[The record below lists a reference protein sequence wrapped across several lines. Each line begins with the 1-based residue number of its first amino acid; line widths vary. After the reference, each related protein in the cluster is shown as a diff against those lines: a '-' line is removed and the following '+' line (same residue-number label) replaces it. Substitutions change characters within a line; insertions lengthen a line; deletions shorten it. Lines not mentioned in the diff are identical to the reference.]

1 MNMPNTIN
9 SSQQKLIQVLISI
22 AVVIVIA
29 VTTYIAYEPAYTG
42 DFIWDDDT
50 SVYFNKVVTDG
61 EKGLSRIWFTRD
73 DYDFWPMTK
82 TMFWIQYNGFGS
94 YERPWLQFKGFGN
107 DPGGY
112 HKTNVALHVIASIMV
127 YFCLVRLKIPGAPL
141 AGLIFALHPVN
152 VSSVAWV
159 AELKNPLSMIFLAI
173 TLLFYLAG
181 EDRKSRLWYGL
192 SVLAF
197 ALALASKTSI
207 AVFPVMLLGLA
218 WWRNGR
224 IEWKDLLKSAPFF
237 VLSAAMAYM
246 TVTAQQRYLDVLAQ
260 PLPLVYRPAGAGWV
274 MWFYLYKAL
283 LPIRLSMIYPHW
295 GKTIESL
302 GFVAFLPSIALAA
315 ALAVCWWKRS
325 TWWGRPL
332 LVTLGFC
339 VLAMLPVMG
348 FFDMTFNMHAMVADH
363 FQYLPIIGA
372 ISLVCAAGWT
382 LARRVRVEFRVALI
396 ALALATTIALGW
408 ATRIRADVISDKHEL
423 WIDTA
428 AKNPDAWMAH
438 YNLATA
444 RSMDVAG
451 PMRQAGR
458 WHDEAGKLERRANAL
473 ASQNRHAQA
482 KQARR
487 QASNLKR
494 QSALQ
499 VREVQVSLREIM
511 PHYRRAVE
519 LQPLYIRTYNN
530 YGLALKDLG
539 KVEEG
544 IEVIARGIKIDR
556 EQYAPKKQS
565 HMLLFN
571 HGLLLRSTG
580 RLDEAADAF
589 AASYRLEPE
598 DMSPLRQAVATL
610 KARRRNDEIVQLLEE
625 HVQWRDEELPKE
637 QKERFPLDSSFHAE
651 LAEAYFNNGQFD
663 PAMEAATQSLK
674 LNPNEVM
681 ALRVQ
686 GEVLLKKDRPGEAIK
701 SFAKAI
707 QIQQRNKRPIHIM
720 LGRLG
725 AAQRKFGNIAAAIQS
740 YQSALKI
747 APNWAEGISKLAWIR
762 ATHPDSKIRNGAT
775 AMKLAER
782 LRKSIGDS
790 HPVAMDV
797 YAAALAENGKYL
809 EAVVAAQ
816 SALKL
821 ARKAKANALA
831 EQIEKRVDLYSKGR
845 PYREKK

>member
-29 VTTYIAYEPAYTG
+29 VATYIAYEPAYTG

-61 EKGLSRIWFTRD
+61 ENGLSRIWFTRD

-82 TMFWIQYNGFGS
+82 TMFWIQFHKFGFGGDPANPGD
-94 YERPWLQFKGFGN
+94 YGN
-107 DPGGY
+107 SGGY
-112 HKTNVALHVIASIMV
+112 HKTNVVLHVIASIMV
-127 YFCLVRLKIPGAPL
+127 YFCLVRLRIPGAPL

-237 VLSAAMAYM
+237 ALSAAMAVM
-246 TVTAQQRYLDVLAQ
+246 TVLSQQRYLDVLAQ

-274 MWFYLYKAL
+274 LWFYLYKAL

-295 GKTIESL
+295 GKTIEEL

-315 ALAVCWWKRS
+315 ALAVCWWKRK

-348 FFDMTFNMHAMVADH
+348 FFNMTFNMHAMVADH

-382 LARRVRVEFRVALI
+382 LARRVRMEFRVALI
-396 ALALATTIALGW
+396 ALALAATIALGW

-428 AKNPDAWMAH
+428 EKNPDAWMAH

-444 RSMDVAG
+444 RSMDVGG

-458 WHDEAGKLERRANAL
+458 WQDEAGKLERRANSL

-482 KQARR
+482 DQARR

-499 VREVQVSLREIM
+499 VREVQASLREIM
-511 PHYRRAVE
+511 PHYRRAIE
-519 LQPLYIRTYNN
+519 LQHLYIRTYNN

-539 KVEEG
+539 KIEEG
-544 IEVIARGIKIDR
+544 IEVIARGIKVDR
-556 EQYAPKKQS
+556 EQYALAKQS

-571 HGLLLRSTG
+571 HGLLLRQVG

-589 AASYRLEPE
+589 AASCRLEPE
-598 DMSPLRQAVATL
+598 NMLPLRQAVVTL
-610 KARRRNDEIVQLLEE
+610 KALKRSDEIVQLLEE
-625 HVQWRDEELPKE
+625 HVQWREKLLKE

-674 LNPNEVM
+674 LNPNEFM

-686 GEVLLKKDRPGEAIK
+686 GEVLLKRDRSAEAIK

-707 QIQQRNKRPIHIM
+707 QIQQRNKRPIHIL
-720 LGRLG
+720 LGRLA
-725 AAQRKFGNIAAAIQS
+725 AAQRKFGNTAAAIQS

-747 APNWAEGISKLAWIR
+747 APNWAEGVRKLAWIR

-782 LRKSIGDS
+782 LRKSIGDG

-809 EAVVAAQ
+809 EAIVAAQ
-816 SALKL
+816 RAIKL
-821 ARKAKANALA
+821 ARKAKADALA

-845 PYREKK
+845 PYREGK